1 MIMGT
6 RPDPK
11 WDDPKDEQ
19 DQKQDQ
25 DQNQDQKQEEL
36 QAQLQAQGQLQ
47 GQAQGQGQFQFAV
60 QSLDSKSE
68 NDNDN
73 ENKNESS
80 NENENKN
87 ENENTNEV
95 KNEVDNDVDNKLDNS
110 VDNKLENSV
119 DNKIENT
126 IENKIENV
134 VEVKVDVDIDLDLSA
149 FEQPSD
155 DDVIDIDS
163 IYDIHSSVIMPDAV
177 TQTLNGNGNQFNVDQ
192 VNNMDDRDTL
202 HDPDVYN
209 SGSFKMDGW
218 AEGGDVKF
226 DDPKVDIKAD
236 DGNTIGDSVAATADG
251 IVSNEAFTQN
261 IVMGANIQFNELQIA
276 GNDLTDD
283 HSL

>member
-1 MIMGT
+1 MIRRTIRIKSKIKT
-6 RPDPK
+6 RSRTRLRQSFK
-11 WDDPKDEQ
+11 RNSRAKPKDRRR
-19 DQKQDQ
+19 
-25 DQNQDQKQEEL
+25 
-36 QAQLQAQGQLQ
+36 ARASSSSRS
-47 GQAQGQGQFQFAV
+47 
-60 QSLDSKSE
+60 SLSNSKSE

-95 KNEVDNDVDNKLDNS
+95 KNELDNDVDNKVENE

-119 DNKIENT
+119 DNKIENS
-126 IENKIENV
+126 IENKVENT
-134 VEVKVDVDIDLDLSA
+134 VEVKVDVDVDLDLSA

-163 IYDIHSSVIMPDAV
+163 IYDIHSSVIMPDVV
-177 TQTLNGNGNQFNVDQ
+177 TQTLTGNGNQFNIDQ
-192 VNNMDDRDTL
+192 VNNIDDKDTL

-209 SGSFKMDGW
+209 SSSFKQDGW

-226 DDPKVDIKAD
+226 DDPKVDISAD
-236 DGNTIGDSVAATADG
+236 GSTFGDGLAATADG
-251 IVSNEAFTQN
+251 IVSQEAFTQN
-261 IVMGANIQFNELQIA
+261 IVMGANIQFNSIDMSVA

-283 HSL
+283 HSI